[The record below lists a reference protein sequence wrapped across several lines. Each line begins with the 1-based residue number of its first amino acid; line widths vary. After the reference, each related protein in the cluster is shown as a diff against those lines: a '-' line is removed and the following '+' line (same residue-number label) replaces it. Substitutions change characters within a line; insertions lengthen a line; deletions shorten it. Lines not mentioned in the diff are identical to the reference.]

1 MDESKIDKTEISE
14 HIHTQNPEI
23 IKKIISKLD
32 DQNIQVR
39 GEAFYS
45 LFLNE
50 NDISTI
56 LIDGLNSESN
66 NVKGFCLLF

>member
-39 GEAFYS
+39 GEAFYYS
-45 LFLNE
+45 FLMKM
-50 NDISTI
+50 TYQT
-56 LIDGLNSESN
+56 
-66 NVKGFCLLF
+66 F